1 MAAQAAL
8 GLTPAAGSAARKPPK
23 KQKKAP
29 VKLEK
34 PPKKK
39 KKTEHATRAIS
50 HATTHDGC
58 CPLGATAASHSAA
71 MDEEEDDAER
81 KEATDT
87 RIRVLQLTLLREQ
100 DRLLI
105 ESLQRRPIMV
115 DCATQTEE
123 AKVQAPTYYHPGPVL
138 IPGIYSCCHASMHVS
153 EPGCTL
159 RATAV

>member
-1 MAAQAAL
+1 
-8 GLTPAAGSAARKPPK
+8 
-23 KQKKAP
+23 
-29 VKLEK
+29 
-34 PPKKK
+34 
-39 KKTEHATRAIS
+39 
-50 HATTHDGC
+50 
-58 CPLGATAASHSAA
+58 

-81 KEATDT
+81 QEATDM

-153 EPGCTL
+153 APGCTL
-159 RATAV
+159 RATGV